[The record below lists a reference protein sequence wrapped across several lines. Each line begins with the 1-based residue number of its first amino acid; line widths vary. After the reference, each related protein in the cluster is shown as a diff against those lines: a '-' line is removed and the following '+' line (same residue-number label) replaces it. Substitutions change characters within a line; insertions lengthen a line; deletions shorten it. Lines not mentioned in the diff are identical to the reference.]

1 MKWNLK
7 TADNVMVKLEAGCT
21 RDQCVFV
28 YLLEFE
34 QAVHQIKNV
43 GVVSGWI
50 TTFFYLFFFLSLF
63 SLTGWG
69 EKKKSNR
76 QTR

>member
-50 TTFFYLFFFLSLF
+50 TTFFYFFFF
-63 SLTGWG
+63 ITFLTDRVGR
-69 EKKKSNR
+69 KKKSNR

>member
-50 TTFFYLFFFLSLF
+50 TTFFYLFFFF
-63 SLTGWG
+63 ITFLTDRVGR
-69 EKKKSNR
+69 KKKSNR